1 MSNILFD
8 EEQQKQLRANHWV
21 KSVTEKSISFT
32 EDFKIYFI
40 NEYNLGKLPKQIFK
54 DAGFDINM
62 LGDKRIEQCTARY
75 KRQNKRIEGFHDTR
89 ANNSGRRIGKE
100 LSIDEE
106 NELLKKQNIKLQQEL
121 EFLKKMEFLVRQV
134 KFNKSKQ

>member
-1 MSNILFD
+1 MSNILFND
-8 EEQQKQLRANHWV
+8 EQQKQLRDNHWV
-21 KSVTEKSISFT
+21 KSVTEKLISFT

-89 ANNSGRRIGKE
+89 TNNSGRRIGKE

-121 EFLKKMEFLVRQV
+121 EFLKKMEYLARQA
-134 KFNKSKQ
+134 KKSKQ

>member
-1 MSNILFD
+1 MSNILFND
-8 EEQQKQLRANHWV
+8 EQQKQLRTNRWV

-32 EDFKIYFI
+32 EDFKVHFI

-54 DAGFDINM
+54 DTGFDINM

-89 ANNSGRRIGKE
+89 ANNLGRRTGKE
-100 LSIDEE
+100 LSIEEE
-106 NELLKKQNIKLQQEL
+106 NELLKKQNAMLQQEL
-121 EFLKKMEFLVRQV
+121 EFLKKMEFLARQA
-134 KFNKSKQ
+134 KKSKQ

>member
-21 KSVTEKSISFT
+21 KSVTEKTISFT

-106 NELLKKQNIKLQQEL
+106 NELLKKQNAKLQQEL
-121 EFLKKMEFLVRQV
+121 EFLKKMEYLARQA
-134 KFNKSKQ
+134 KKSKQ

>member
-32 EDFKIYFI
+32 DDFKVYFI

-89 ANNSGRRIGKE
+89 VNNSGRRIGKE

-106 NELLKKQNIKLQQEL
+106 NELLKKQNAKLQQEL
-121 EFLKKMEFLVRQV
+121 EFLKKMEYLARQA
-134 KFNKSKQ
+134 KKSKQ

>member
-32 EDFKIYFI
+32 EDFKVYFI

-121 EFLKKMEFLVRQV
+121 EFLKKMEFLARQA
-134 KFNKSKQ
+134 KKSKQ

>member
-54 DAGFDINM
+54 DAGFDIKM

-106 NELLKKQNIKLQQEL
+106 NELLKKQNAKLQQEL
-121 EFLKKMEFLVRQV
+121 EFLKKMEYLARQA
-134 KFNKSKQ
+134 KKSKQ

>member
-32 EDFKIYFI
+32 EDFKVYFI
-40 NEYNLGKLPKQIFK
+40 NEYNLGKYPKQIFK

-89 ANNSGRRIGKE
+89 TNNSGRGIGKE

-106 NELLKKQNIKLQQEL
+106 NELLKKQNAKLQQEL
-121 EFLKKMEFLVRQV
+121 EFLKKMEYLARQA
-134 KFNKSKQ
+134 KKSKQ

>member
-32 EDFKIYFI
+32 EDFKVYFI
-40 NEYNLGKLPKQIFK
+40 NEYNLGKRPKQIFK

-89 ANNSGRRIGKE
+89 TNNSGRGIGKE

-106 NELLKKQNIKLQQEL
+106 NELLKKQNAKLQQEL
-121 EFLKKMEFLVRQV
+121 EFLKKMEYLARQA
-134 KFNKSKQ
+134 KKSKQ

>member
-32 EDFKIYFI
+32 DDFKVYFI

-75 KRQNKRIEGFHDTR
+75 KRQNKRMEGFHDTR

-106 NELLKKQNIKLQQEL
+106 NELLKKQNAKLQQEL
-121 EFLKKMEFLVRQV
+121 EFLKKMEYLARQA
-134 KFNKSKQ
+134 KKSKQ

>member
-32 EDFKIYFI
+32 EDFKVHFI

-100 LSIDEE
+100 LSIEEE
-106 NELLKKQNIKLQQEL
+106 NELLKKQNAKLQQEL
-121 EFLKKMEFLVRQV
+121 EFLKKMEYLARQA
-134 KFNKSKQ
+134 KKSKQ

>member
-32 EDFKIYFI
+32 EDFKVYFI

-62 LGDKRIEQCTARY
+62 LGDKRIEQCTTRY

-106 NELLKKQNIKLQQEL
+106 NELLKKQNAKLQQEL
-121 EFLKKMEFLVRQV
+121 EFLKKMEYLARQA
-134 KFNKSKQ
+134 KKSKQ

>member
-1 MSNILFD
+1 MSNILFND
-8 EEQQKQLRANHWV
+8 EQQKQLRANHWV

-32 EDFKIYFI
+32 EDFKVHFI

-89 ANNSGRRIGKE
+89 ANNLGRRTGKE
-100 LSIDEE
+100 LSIEEE
-106 NELLKKQNIKLQQEL
+106 NELLKKQNAMLQQEL
-121 EFLKKMEFLVRQV
+121 EFLKKMEFLARQA
-134 KFNKSKQ
+134 KKSKQ